1 MKYSS
6 DDFFH
11 AAEETIRER
20 IHLHIDDEVF
30 NDEKIDYTQWSI
42 VGDGSFVASPAT
54 VKGLPSGLYEIV
66 WNNKMSD
73 WSFMRHTL
81 NTDELY
87 ELPTEEIGEI
97 LNDIKK
103 FWKKAETYRQ
113 YKLMHKR
120 GILLYGDPGCGKSG
134 ILQLCMKHI
143 IDELQGIVIN
153 IKDEESIKSYAE
165 SIPKLRQIEPSR
177 PLVVIIEDI
186 DNIAGE
192 NNYSTSILLNI
203 LDGVKQIE
211 NVVYIATTNYPEK
224 LEERVSNRP
233 SRFDRRYYIS
243 PPSSDVRKA
252 YLLNKIGQSEL
263 SLDVDQ
269 WVEDTEGLSMSH
281 LKELFISVVVL
292 NNDYDSAINHLKG
305 LKKAPKNKS
314 RKEVGFGN

>member
-6 DDFFH
+6 DDFYPD
-11 AAEETIRER
+11 AEEKISYLQR
-20 IHLHIDDEVF
+20 IEGVF

-42 VGDGSFVASPAT
+42 VGDGSFVPSPAT

-73 WSFMRHTL
+73 WAFMRHSL

-87 ELPTEEIGEI
+87 ELPTEEIDEI
-97 LNDIKK
+97 LNDVKK
-103 FWKKAETYRQ
+103 FWKKAEIYSQ

-153 IKDEESIKSYAE
+153 IKDEDSIKSYAE

-177 PLVVIIEDI
+177 PLVVVIEDI
-186 DNIAGE
+186 DSIAGE
-192 NNYSTSILLNI
+192 SSYSTSVLLNI
-203 LDGVKQIE
+203 LDGIKQIE

-224 LEERVSNRP
+224 LEERISNRP

-243 PPSSDVRKA
+243 PPSADVRKA
-252 YLLNKIGQSEL
+252 YLLKKIGQSEL
-263 SLDVDQ
+263 NFDIDQ

-292 NNDYDSAINHLKG
+292 DNDYDSAINHLKG

-314 RKEVGFGN
+314 RKELGFGN